1 MAKKDNNPP
10 VPQCGNMDMELLRR
24 QMKRLED
31 ALTEIK
37 NDMAN
42 VATKISAPV
51 MLPATPE
58 PMEMPEIKI
67 PDNLAKSEDVTT
79 LTGIIQTM
87 NGSMALIVQSMA
99 ELKKAFEAIPKPED
113 KTDEIV
119 KKASEVFVSKVTSNL
134 TPIIEKG
141 HTESYYNGRKQYDGI
156 SVKDAADIYYQING
170 LRTDEDLKEKL
181 AKRDKKIKI
190 LSFVIIGLVDIIF
203 GLGYWIHSVKVENR
217 ELTNIEWLY
226 RAQRAISNDS
236 KFIDRIEKDMLGT
249 DEAEKD
255 GWKDL
260 IVTRESTG
268 PEFNFFYP
276 HDDWQSKKKE
286 ESPQEVDPA
295 QSESKPDEIPMP
307 HKSPTRYTPGE
318 IEAIKQMRANPHI
331 PDDAKPSLPEGY
343 EY

>member
-24 QMKRLED
+24 QMQRLET

-37 NDMAN
+37 NEMAN
-42 VATKISAPV
+42 VATKVSVPV
-51 MLPATPE
+51 TLPATPE
-58 PMEMPEIKI
+58 PMEMPEITI
-67 PDNLAKSEDVTT
+67 PDNLAKSEDVAT

-87 NGSMALIVQSMA
+87 NGSMALVVQGMA
-99 ELKKAFEAIPKPED
+99 ELKKAFEAMPKPED
-113 KTDEIV
+113 KTDKIV
-119 KKASEVFVSKVTSNL
+119 EKASEVFVSKVTSNL

-141 HTESYYNGRKQYDGI
+141 HKESYYNGRRQYDGI
-156 SVKDAADIYYQING
+156 SVKDAADIYRQING
-170 LRTDEDLKEKL
+170 LRTDEDLKVKL
-181 AKRDKKIKI
+181 AKRDKTIKI

-249 DEAEKD
+249 DEAEKE

-260 IVTRESTG
+260 IVTKESTG
-268 PEFNFFYP
+268 PEFNFFCP
-276 HDDWQSKKKE
+276 HDDWQPKKKE
-286 ESPQEVDPA
+286 EPRQEVAPA
-295 QSESKPDEIPMP
+295 QSESKPDELPMP

-331 PDDAKPSLPEGY
+331 PDDAKPPLPEGY
-343 EY
+343 E